1 MSCRVLNPFRVKSIF
16 YVMRTRNLKEGFDD
30 YIRLVKTSQITS
42 TEFLSSTERIYF
54 FETRNTTSTRK
65 EQLEAVLN
73 PESSSDF

>member
-42 TEFLSSTERIYF
+42 TEFLSSTKRIYF